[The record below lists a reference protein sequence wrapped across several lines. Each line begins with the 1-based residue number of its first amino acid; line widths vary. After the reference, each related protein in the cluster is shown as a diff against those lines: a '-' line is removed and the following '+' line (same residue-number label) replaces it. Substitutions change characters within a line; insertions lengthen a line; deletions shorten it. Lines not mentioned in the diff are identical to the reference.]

1 MSDWVVGKRQ
11 GLQYNMC
18 KLGKFNIE
26 KYQHVIVFCIF
37 AKYCP
42 LKYLGVFL
50 WTT

>member
-1 MSDWVVGKRQ
+1 MIDSFFYGSCRAD
-11 GLQYNMC
+11 YNMC